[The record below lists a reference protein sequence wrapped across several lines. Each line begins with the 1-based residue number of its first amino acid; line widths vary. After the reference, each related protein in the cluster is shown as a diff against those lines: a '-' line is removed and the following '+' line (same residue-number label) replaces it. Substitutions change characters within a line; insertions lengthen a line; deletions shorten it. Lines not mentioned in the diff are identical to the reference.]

1 LGYKPKDLTCKS
13 AFELVHREEAA
24 KVVSA
29 FNDLME
35 NPGGTGSVECRFR
48 HHDGSWRSLVFTGCN
63 LLAEPCFAEIAA
75 NSCDLAEGKRSEE
88 TRLPWQRKFRAV
100 FKSTFQFTWLLAPDG
115 AVLEANQTALDL
127 AGVEAGDVAG
137 RLFWETGWWSVS
149 PETEQQLREAIARAK
164 AGETVRYE
172 VEVPGKGDEA
182 LTLDFSLKPVFDFT
196 GSVALLVA
204 EGREITELKLALK
217 ERQRFFNN
225 SLDLMAVVDFNG
237 YLILVNPAWEKTLGY
252 SKEELEGKHCS
263 EFVHS
268 EDWEAKKAAF
278 EREMDSKEPAL
289 ACETRWR
296 CKDGSYRWLSWN
308 CVPFPEEGLSYGFAR
323 DITHRIQAQK
333 ALQKLNQELEIRVE
347 ERTNTL
353 RALNQH
359 LLSEIVER
367 KRAERAR
374 RESEERFRN
383 LLETSSDW
391 VWEIDENAVCTYASP
406 KVRDILGYEPEEVLG
421 KTPFDFMPV
430 PEAQRVAGI
439 FTPIARAQQPFSCL
453 EHTSTHCDGH
463 LVVLESSGVPI
474 FNSQGKFLGYRGMTR
489 DITERK
495 RAEAALRESE
505 ERYRLM
511 AETATDMISRHTTE
525 GVYLY
530 ASPASRTLLGYEPE
544 ELVGSSAYEFFH
556 PEDLAAVEKSHTT
569 ILEVPDIYTVSYR
582 IRRKDGSYIWFETT
596 SRSVRDPDSGNV
608 VELMAVSRDITD
620 RKRVEEALRESEEKF
635 RRVFQD
641 APIGMSLHDI
651 SGKGLQVNPVFC
663 EILGYTESEL
673 KELTFYE
680 FTHPEDID
688 KEMPYIQECLRGE
701 ISRYQMEKRYI
712 KKSGEIV
719 WVNLTVGMIRDG
731 NGNPRYGL
739 GMVEDISERVEVE
752 ERLRLRD
759 RAMAASS
766 NGIIISDARQP
777 DRPLIYVN
785 SAFERMTGYSAAEVI
800 GQNSL
805 FLQRDETN
813 QPDLDKLRAAIR
825 EGRDCS
831 VVLRNYKKDG
841 TLFWNEL
848 SVSPIYDAGGNLSH
862 FIGIQ
867 TDITERKQASE
878 ALQQA
883 KAQLQAVLDAVPG
896 LVSWIGSDLRYIGV
910 NRHLGATFNLAP
922 EAFVGEE
929 IGFLERRPY
938 FSELMRQFFA
948 GADSQVSQEVT
959 VDVGGE
965 SRSYLIVAQKY
976 DGGRAAAVGIDIT
989 DRKRMEEELRATT
1002 SRLTALIQ
1010 NLQAGVLVENDSR
1023 QIAVVN
1029 QEFCAMFGIPA
1040 PPQALV
1046 GMNCAGAAEAS
1057 KILFAEPE
1065 GFVRRVSEILQNQQ
1079 VVTNEELGLADGRI
1093 FERDYVP
1100 IFVENNY
1107 SGHLWMYR
1115 DISGRKQ
1122 AEAALHQAK
1131 DQLQAVL
1138 DAVPGFVSW
1147 IGADLRYIG
1156 VNRHLA
1162 DAFDL
1167 TPEDLACEQLG
1178 FRKNSPH
1185 FVKFMRQFMASPED
1199 AASLVIDI
1207 QVGGS
1212 TRNYLMAVQKY
1223 QQGTAAVSVGIDI
1236 TERKQTE
1243 ERLRASLKE
1252 KEVLLKEI
1260 HHRVKNNLQVIS
1272 SLLKLQSGYIK
1283 DKEAL
1288 ELFTDS
1294 YNRVRSMALIHEKL
1308 YQSQNLAQIDAAD
1321 YIPNLVSNLFRS
1333 YSVSS
1338 DAINLKIEVENIWLD
1353 ADTAIPCGLIMN
1365 ELVSNSIKYAF
1376 PSGRTGEIMVKFFVT
1391 GEDKCCMIVRDDGA
1405 GMPPDFDLEEA
1416 ESLGLQLVWNLTGQL
1431 GGDIELSSEGGTSFK
1446 ITFPR
1451 KLN

>member
-1 LGYKPKDLTCKS
+1 
-13 AFELVHREEAA
+13 LVHGEEAA
-24 KVVSA
+24 KIVSA

-48 HHDGSWRSLVFTGCN
+48 HHDGSWRRLVPTGCN

-75 NSCDLAEGKRSEE
+75 NSCDLAEGKRSAE
-88 TRLPWQRKFRAV
+88 TLLSSQRKFRAV
-100 FKSTFQFTWLLAPDG
+100 FNSTFQLTWLLAADG

-127 AGVEAGDVAG
+127 AGLQAGDVAG
-137 RLFWETGWWSVS
+137 RPFWETGWWSVS

-172 VEVPGKGDEA
+172 VEVPGKGDKA

-196 GSVALLVA
+196 GSAALLIA
-204 EGREITELKLALK
+204 EGREITELKRALK

-278 EREMDSKEPAL
+278 EREMDSKEPAI

-323 DITHRIQAQK
+323 DITHRVQAEK

-353 RALNQH
+353 RALNRH

-367 KRAERAR
+367 KRALAAR
-374 RESEERFRN
+374 RETEERFRN
-383 LLETSSDW
+383 LVETTSDW
-391 VWEIDENAVCTYASP
+391 VWETDENAVCSYASP

-421 KTPFDFMPV
+421 KTPFDFMPL
-430 PEAQRVAGI
+430 PEAQRVADI
-439 FTPIARAQQPFSCL
+439 FTRLARAQQGFSCQ
-453 EHTSTHCDGH
+453 ENTNIHKNGH

-495 RAEAALRESE
+495 LALEALRESE

-544 ELVGSSAYEFFH
+544 ELVGSSAYEFFD
-556 PEDLAAVEKSHTT
+556 PEDLAPVEKSHTT

-641 APIGMSLHDI
+641 APIGMTLNDM

-663 EILGYTESEL
+663 DILGYTESEL

-719 WVNLTVGMIRDG
+719 WVNLTAGVIRDG
-731 NGNPRYGL
+731 EGNPRYGL
-739 GMVEDISERVEVE
+739 GMVEDITERVQVE

-759 RAMAASS
+759 RAIAASS

-777 DRPLIYVN
+777 DLPLIYVN
-785 SAFERMTGYSAAEVI
+785 PAFERMTGYSAAEAI
-800 GQNSL
+800 GQNCR
-805 FLQRDETN
+805 FLQKDETN
-813 QPDLDKLRAAIR
+813 QRDLDKLRDAIR
-825 EGRDCS
+825 EGRDCT
-831 VVLRNYKKDG
+831 VVLRNYRKDG
-841 TLFWNEL
+841 SLFWNEL
-848 SVSPIYDAGGNLSH
+848 SVSPIYDVGGNLTH
-862 FIGIQ
+862 FIGIL
-867 TDITERKQASE
+867 TDITERKRAEE

-910 NRHLGATFNLAP
+910 NRHLGATFNLSP
-922 EAFVGEE
+922 EAVIGQD

-938 FSELMRQFFA
+938 FTELMRQFFA

-965 SRSYLIVAQKY
+965 FRSYLIVAQKY
-976 DGGRAAAVGIDIT
+976 DGGRAAASVGIDIT
-989 DRKRMEEELRATT
+989 ERKRMEEKLRATT

-1010 NLQAGVLVENDSR
+1010 NLQAGVLVENESR
-1023 QIAVVN
+1023 QIALVN

-1046 GMNCAGAAEAS
+1046 GMDCAGAAEGS
-1057 KILFAEPE
+1057 KTLFAEPE
-1065 GFVRRVSEILQNQQ
+1065 RFVRRVSEILQDQQ
-1079 VVTNEELGLADGRI
+1079 VVTNEELVMADGRI

-1100 IFVENNY
+1100 IFVGNNY

-1122 AEAALHQAK
+1122 AEAALHLAK

-1178 FRKNSPH
+1178 FRNNSPH

-1405 GMPPDFDLEEA
+1405 GMPADFDLEEA

-1431 GGDIELSSEGGTSFK
+1431 GGDIELSSDEGTSFK
-1446 ITFPR
+1446 ITFTR

>member
-1 LGYKPKDLTCKS
+1 
-13 AFELVHREEAA
+13 
-24 KVVSA
+24 
-29 FNDLME
+29 ME
-35 NPGGTGSVECRFR
+35 NLGGTASVKCRFR
-48 HHDGSWRSLVFTGCN
+48 HYDGSWRSLGPTGYN
-63 LLAEPCFAEIAA
+63 LLAEPCLAEIAG
-75 NSCDLAEGKRSEE
+75 NSCSLVSGKRSAEIL
-88 TRLPWQRKFRAV
+88 LPSQRKFRAV
-100 FKSTFQFTWLLAPDG
+100 FNSRFQLTWLLATDG
-115 AVLEANQTALDL
+115 AVLEANQTALDF
-127 AGVEAGDVAG
+127 AGVKAGDVSG

-149 PETEQQLREAIARAK
+149 PETQQGLREAIDRAK
-164 AGETVRYE
+164 AGETVHYE
-172 VEVPGKGDEA
+172 VGAIGKGDEA
-182 LTLDFSLKPVFDFT
+182 LTLDFSLKPVFDNT
-196 GSVALLVA
+196 GSAALLIA
-204 EGREITELKLALK
+204 EGREIAELKWAIK

-225 SLDLMAVVDFNG
+225 SLDLIAVVDCRG
-237 YLILVNPAWEKTLGY
+237 YLTSVNPAWEKILGY
-252 SKEELEGKHCS
+252 SQEELEGKHCS
-263 EFVHS
+263 EFLHPD
-268 EDWEAKKAAF
+268 DWEAKKTEF
-278 EREMDSKEPAL
+278 EREIESQQPARS
-289 ACETRWR
+289 CENRWR

-308 CVPFPEEGLSYGFAR
+308 WVPFPEEGLSYGLAR
-323 DITHRIQAQK
+323 DITQRVKAEK
-333 ALQKLNQELEIRVE
+333 ALQKLNQELEVRVE
-347 ERTNTL
+347 ERTNSL
-353 RALNQH
+353 RALNRH

-367 KRAERAR
+367 KRAERALGQ
-374 RESEERFRN
+374 SEERFRN

-406 KVRDILGYEPEEVLG
+406 KVRDILGWEPEEVLG

-430 PEAQRVAGI
+430 AEAQRVAGI
-439 FTPIARAQQPFSCL
+439 FTPIALAQQPFSCL
-453 EHTSTHCDGH
+453 EHRSIHKDGY
-463 LVVLESSGVPI
+463 LVVLESSGTP
-474 FNSQGKFLGYRGMTR
+474 FFDSKGKFLGYRGMTR

-505 ERYRLM
+505 ELYRLM
-511 AETATDMISRHTTE
+511 TETATDMISRHTPK

-544 ELVGSSAYEFFH
+544 ELVGSSPYEFFH
-556 PEDLAAVEKSHTT
+556 PEDLAQIEKSHAT
-569 ILEVPDIYTVSYR
+569 ILELPDISTVSYR
-582 IRRKDGSYIWFETT
+582 IRRQDGSYIWFETT
-596 SRSVRDPDSGNV
+596 SRSVRDPESGNV
-608 VELMAVSRDITD
+608 VELMAVSRDITE

-641 APIGMSLHDI
+641 APIGMLLNDI
-651 SGKGLQVNPVFC
+651 SGKGLQVNPVLC
-663 EILGYTESEL
+663 QILGYTESEL
-673 KELTFYE
+673 KELRFDE
-680 FTHPEDID
+680 LTHPEDID
-688 KEMPYIQECLRGE
+688 REMPYIQECLRGE
-701 ISRYQMEKRYI
+701 ICRYQIEKRYL

-719 WVNLTVGMIRDG
+719 WVHLTAGMIRDG
-731 NGNPRYGL
+731 ESKPRYEL
-739 GMVEDISERVEVE
+739 GMVEDITERVEVE

-759 RAMAASS
+759 RAIAASS
-766 NGIIISDARQP
+766 NGIIISDARLP
-777 DRPLIYVN
+777 DLPLIYVN
-785 SAFERMTGYSAAEVI
+785 PAFERIAGYSAAEVI
-800 GQNSL
+800 GHNDR
-805 FLQRDETN
+805 FLQGDETN
-813 QPDLDKLRAAIR
+813 QPDLEKLRAAIR
-825 EGRDCS
+825 EGRDCN
-831 VVLRNYKKDG
+831 VVLRNYRKDG

-848 SVSPIYDAGGNLSH
+848 SVSPIYDAGGNLTH
-862 FIGIQ
+862 FIGIL
-867 TDITERKQASE
+867 TDITERKRAEE

-938 FSELMRQFFA
+938 FGELMREFFA
-948 GADSQVSQEVT
+948 GADSQMRQEVT

-976 DGGRAAAVGIDIT
+976 DGGRAAASVGIDIT

-1029 QEFCAMFGIPA
+1029 QEFCAIFGIPA

-1046 GMNCAGAAEAS
+1046 GMDCAGAAEGS
-1057 KILFAEPE
+1057 KNLFAEPE
-1065 GFVRRVSEILQNQQ
+1065 RFVRRVSEILQDRQ
-1079 VVTNEELGLADGRI
+1079 VVTNEELGMNDGRT

-1100 IFVENNY
+1100 IFVEDNY

-1122 AEAALHQAK
+1122 AESALHQAK

-1138 DAVPGFVSW
+1138 DAVPGFVFW

-1156 VNRHLA
+1156 VNRHFANAL
-1162 DAFDL
+1162 DL
-1167 TPEDLACEQLG
+1167 TPEELVGEKLCFG
-1178 FRKNSPH
+1178 NSSYN
-1185 FVKFMRQFMASPED
+1185 FVEFMRNFMVSAEES
-1199 AASLVIDI
+1199 AGQIIDI
-1207 QVGGS
+1207 QVAGS

-1236 TERKQTE
+1236 TERQQTE

-1288 ELFTDS
+1288 ALFTDS

-1321 YIPNLVSNLFRS
+1321 YIPNLVSGLFRS

-1338 DAINLKIEVENIWLD
+1338 QAINLKIEVDNIWLD
-1353 ADTAIPCGLIMN
+1353 ADTAIPCGLMMN
-1365 ELVSNSIKYAF
+1365 ELVSNSLKYAF
-1376 PSGRTGEIMVKFFVT
+1376 PSGRTGEILVKFFVT
-1391 GEDKCCMIVRDDGA
+1391 GSGQCCMIVRDDGVGIPA
-1405 GMPPDFDLEEA
+1405 DFKLEEA

-1446 ITFPR
+1446 ITFTR
-1451 KLN
+1451 S